1 MCKKRIMLSTL
12 DHILAPLARLLV
24 ARGVVFGDL
33 MERMKGHYVQAAA
46 EQTEGKITDSH
57 LSVMTGLQR
66 RDIARLR
73 AFEHKAPKPN
83 PLTRLVAL
91 WQTHPLYSDNG
102 KALPLPRTGDA
113 PSFESLARDVRQDVH
128 PRALLDTLFA
138 VGTVQLC
145 KETVELV
152 QTAYVPLAGSEEQ
165 LDYLASNVG
174 DHLAAA
180 ADNVLAAHPLH
191 FERAAHYTGLTEA
204 QVEALQ
210 TKFEAAE
217 MKLLQDIAQE
227 AETLKAGNSS
237 GASARFRAGG
247 YFFAT
252 TDDAAN
258 DQPDD

>member
-1 MCKKRIMLSTL
+1 MLPAL

-24 ARGVVFGDL
+24 ARGVVFQDL
-33 MERMKGHYVQAAA
+33 VERLKGHYVQAAT
-46 EQTEGKITDSH
+46 EQSEQAEGKITDSR

-91 WQTHPLYSDNG
+91 WQSHPRYSKDG
-102 KALPLPRTGDA
+102 KALALPRTGDA
-113 PSFESLARDVRQDVH
+113 PSFESLAREVRQDVH

-138 VGTVQLC
+138 AGTVRLC
-145 KETVELV
+145 KDKVELV
-152 QTAYVPLAGSEEQ
+152 ETAYVPLAGSEEQ
-165 LDYLASNVG
+165 LDYLAANVG

-180 ADNVLAAHPLH
+180 ADNVLAPHPRH

-204 QVEALQ
+204 QVAALQ
-210 TKFEAAE
+210 AKYETAQ
-217 MKLLQDIAQE
+217 MTLLRDIAQDAE
-227 AETLKAGNSS
+227 ALKAKNAS
-237 GASARFRAGG
+237 GAPARFRAGG

-252 TDDAAN
+252 KDEA
-258 DQPDD
+258 PDD